1 MRLLPFKSLR
11 HKLKSCEFLSRQIFK
26 KNKKASHKIDIL

>member
-1 MRLLPFKSLR
+1 MRLCLLR
-11 HKLKSCEFLSRQIFK
+11 ICDVNLKSCEFLSRQIFK